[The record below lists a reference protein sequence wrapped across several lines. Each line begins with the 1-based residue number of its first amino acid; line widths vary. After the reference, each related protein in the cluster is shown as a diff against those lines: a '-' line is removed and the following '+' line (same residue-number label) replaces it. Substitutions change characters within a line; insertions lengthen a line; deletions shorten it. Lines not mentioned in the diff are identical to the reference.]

1 MKRLS
6 FQNLEK
12 RENELRCE
20 IEKKKNRM
28 HQKIKDITSKH
39 IKKKRQNM
47 TKENF
52 MYCQKIRKWQK
63 RKKSIKGRTNR
74 NQKNSKVEIISNIF
88 LKINK
93 NELSL
98 IFKSKMIKQIKN
110 IQL

>member
-28 HQKIKDITSKH
+28 HQKIIDITSKH

-47 TKENF
+47 TEENF

-63 RKKSIKGRTNR
+63 RKKKYKRKDK
-74 NQKNSKVEIISNIF
+74 QEPKE
-88 LKINK
+88 
-93 NELSL
+93 
-98 IFKSKMIKQIKN
+98 FKSRNNFKYILKN
-110 IQL
+110 